1 MTFKE
6 FKEIIEREDGF
17 QVIKDG
23 NCHKITNKEGN
34 TLVLIGN
41 FDNYAIDTL
50 YSINETDIQFLDN
63 NWHTISTYISTPIE
77 DRQLHHKEVCLNVQE
92 YNYIIERIQTKI
104 QMECD
109 IVYKAGGGKL
119 LSDIYDDV
127 EKLKIKEE
135 N

>member
-6 FKEIIEREDGF
+6 FKELIEREDGF

-23 NCHKITNKEGN
+23 NCHKITNKEGS

-41 FDNYAIDTL
+41 SDNYTIDTL
-50 YSINETDIQFLDN
+50 YSINETDIYFLAN

-92 YNYIIERIQTKI
+92 HDDIIERIQTKI
-104 QMECD
+104 QMERS
-109 IVYKAGGGKL
+109 IVHWEEGNKL
-119 LSDIYDDV
+119 LSDIYDEV
-127 EKLKIKEE
+127 EKLKIKEG
-135 N
+135 